1 VQVVLILSIPS
12 PLLVAVVVPPGE
24 TAWGRRC
31 GRAFPTLRSATEAMF
46 LRPSRITCSTPDWVM
61 PHPSSTTF
69 WGLMD
74 RWDVSND
81 QALELVGYEGKLPT
95 TTERRPRFRLSTEQ
109 AHIVTTLLEV
119 DSALAT
125 AGLDPSWLHKPS
137 GTGSRSPLDLMRA
150 GAMDGV
156 LRSLTQAT
164 LLASVQKKA
173 R

>member
-1 VQVVLILSIPS
+1 
-12 PLLVAVVVPPGE
+12 
-24 TAWGRRC
+24 
-31 GRAFPTLRSATEAMF
+31 
-46 LRPSRITCSTPDWVM
+46 M
-61 PHPSSTTF
+61 PHPSSATF

-81 QALELVGYEGKLPT
+81 QAMELVGYEGKLP

-109 AHIVTTLLEV
+109 ARIVATLLEV
-119 DSALAT
+119 DNALAT
-125 AGLDPSWLHKPS
+125 AGLDPSWLHKRS

-150 GAMDGV
+150 GAMDEV
-156 LRSLTQAT
+156 LRSLTQVT

>member
-1 VQVVLILSIPS
+1 MFSA
-12 PLLVAVVVPPGE
+12 LLRIA
-24 TAWGRRC
+24 
-31 GRAFPTLRSATEAMF
+31 RSAA
-46 LRPSRITCSTPDWVM
+46 DWVM
-61 PHPSSTTF
+61 PHASSTTF

-95 TTERRPRFRLSTEQ
+95 AERRPHFRLSTEQ
-109 AHIVTTLLEV
+109 ARVVATLLEV
-119 DSALAT
+119 DNALAA
-125 AGLDPSWLHKPS
+125 AGLDPAWLHKRS

-150 GAMDGV
+150 GAMDEV
-156 LRSLTQAT
+156 LRSLTQAA